1 MNNNYQFTYDT
12 SLPPIPRLIRQV
24 ATYIPSSY
32 NIDFTDNNII
42 EIADN
47 DSDNDNDNYNDND
60 ININSNNNNNNN
72 NNDKS
77 KSKK

>member
-1 MNNNYQFTYDT
+1 MNNNYQFSYDT

-32 NIDFTDNNII
+32 DIYFTDNNII

-47 DSDNDNDNYNDND
+47 DSDDDN
-60 ININSNNNNNNN
+60 NINSKNIN
-72 NNDKS
+72 NNDDKT